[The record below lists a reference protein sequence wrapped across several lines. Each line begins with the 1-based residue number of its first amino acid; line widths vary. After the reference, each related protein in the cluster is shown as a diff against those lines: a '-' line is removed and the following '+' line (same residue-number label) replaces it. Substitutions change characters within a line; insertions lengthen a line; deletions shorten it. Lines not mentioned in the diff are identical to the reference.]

1 MKPARASLC
10 LATLF
15 LLPAIA
21 NAQSAATLGNN
32 SINTEEI
39 RQIVSSNAEL
49 SQRFKASAD
58 AIEPILKEELVRR
71 ALINEARAKDWDK
84 QAAVARQIEQATNS
98 VILSTYVAS
107 LSTPPGDYP
116 GAPEIKAFFDANQG
130 KINTPPRYRLA
141 QIFIGRP
148 ANPQEAQAARQ
159 RADSLAKQVIGGGDF
174 AALAR
179 SSSDDVQSRERGG
192 EVDWIEETN
201 MTPEVNAVVR
211 TMKPGMTSD
220 PIETQAGWHIVR
232 LLEFQAPSP
241 ATLEQARP
249 AIVNALRSQRAA
261 EISRAYVE
269 DLLKKTPV
277 NIDRAALDAVRAQM
291 K

>member
-32 SINTEEI
+32 SINADEI

-49 SQRFKASAD
+49 TQRFKASAD

-71 ALINEARAKDWDK
+71 ALINEALTKGWDK

-107 LSTPPGDYP
+107 LSTPPGEYP
-116 GAPEIKAFFDANQG
+116 GDPEIKAFFDANQG
-130 KINTPPRYRLA
+130 KINTPSRYRLA

-148 ANPQEAQAARQ
+148 ANPQEAQVARQ

-179 SSSDDVQSRERGG
+179 SFSDDVQSRERGG

-201 MTPEVNAVVR
+201 MTPEILALVR
-211 TMKPGMTSD
+211 TMKPGATSD
-220 PIETQAGWHIVR
+220 PVETQAGWHIVR
-232 LLEFQAPSP
+232 LLEFQTPAP

-249 AIVNALRSQRAA
+249 AIVNALRSQRAS
-261 EISRAYVE
+261 EISRAYVD

-277 NIDRAALDAVRAQM
+277 NIDRAALDAVRAQL